1 MKSRKNTSKRGGGKE
16 WAANI
21 EAQEEFDSGLTV
33 TATHKDNP
41 ITAGSWAPKK
51 TKVFRERAN
60 VFTNGDEAAKQM
72 DTMHV
77 HDNEIYINDDVAE
90 TWWIDERMLNERDVQ
105 EMNTIIGGTKR
116 MSRKSRKGKKTK
128 KGRGGTGF
136 ATYQVSDGVAV
147 PYFVDKVFLKNL
159 NEGKSSF
166 INKLDRRLILDKVAV
181 NEGAF
186 GIEGGSKR
194 KSRKSRK
201 AKKTK
206 KGRVAYEG
214 GKKKCPKHCRRKTRR
229 SRKRLKHR
237 KN

>member
-1 MKSRKNTSKRGGGKE
+1 MKSRKNTIKRGGAADFNETNPVDHISDLLFVEGGLAE
-16 WAANI
+16 DWA
-21 EAQEEFDSGLTV
+21 L
-33 TATHKDNP
+33 
-41 ITAGSWAPKK
+41 
-51 TKVFRERAN
+51 
-60 VFTNGDEAAKQM
+60 AKQM
-72 DTMHV
+72 DTMPV
-77 HDNEIYINDDVAE
+77 HDNKISINDVGADTRLIDVL
-90 TWWIDERMLNERDVQ
+90 TLNETDLQ
-105 EMNTIIGGTKR
+105 GINTIIGGTKR

-136 ATYQVSDGVAV
+136 ATYQESDGVTV
-147 PYFVDKVFLKNL
+147 PIFVDEVFRKNL
-159 NEGKSSF
+159 NAGESSL
-166 INKLDRRLILDKVAV
+166 INNLDLPLIRAKVAV
-181 NEGAF
+181 NEAAF
-186 GIEGGSKR
+186 GIPYINLSQELKKLQGGSKR